1 MPNVTPVPL
10 FSRRYSILP
19 IGVTLIAIFASVGG
33 ATSPLQEARDLY
45 AERRYAEAEQAFADL
60 ENQYPHSP
68 EVLLYAGKLAV
79 KRRDWVAAID
89 FLERAQ
95 QLKSEDAEINFELGT
110 TAGLYAGS
118 LGKSLSALSQAR
130 RASKAMQ
137 HAIELDPDNLSYRQ
151 ALIEFSL
158 NAPAIAG
165 GGPKRAH
172 EQADAIAQIDPTQG
186 AFAHAGIHRA
196 AGDHT
201 AAMLALD
208 DLIAVAPDN
217 YFALF
222 RFGRCVAESGE
233 RLNEGLARLE
243 ACLKLPTPER
253 AASHAEVWWNIA
265 TIQKQLNDRD
275 AALSALE
282 QAVTLA
288 PQHQQI
294 AADLAR
300 YRADNS

>member
-1 MPNVTPVPL
+1 MPNVNPVPL
-10 FSRRYSILP
+10 FSRRHFRLPVWATLVAIL
-19 IGVTLIAIFASVGG
+19 ASVCW
-33 ATSPLQEARDLY
+33 AASPLQEARDLY
-45 AERRYAEAEQAFADL
+45 AERRYAEAEQAFATL
-60 ENQYPHSP
+60 ENQYPNSP

-79 KRRDWVAAID
+79 KRREWVAAID
-89 FLERAQ
+89 FLERAR
-95 QLKSEDAEINFELGT
+95 QLKPADAEISFELGT

-118 LGKSLSALSQAR
+118 LGKSLSALAQAR
-130 RASKAMQ
+130 RASKAMLR
-137 HAIELDPDNLSYRQ
+137 AIELAPDNLAYRQ

-158 NAPAIAG
+158 NAPALAG
-165 GGPKRAH
+165 GGHQRAH
-172 EQADAIAQIDPTQG
+172 EQADAIAQIDPAQG

-222 RFGRCVAESGE
+222 RFGRCAAESGE
-233 RLNEGLARLE
+233 RLGEGLARLE
-243 ACLKLPTPER
+243 KCLDQPAPER

-265 TIQKQLNDRD
+265 TIQKHLNDRD
-275 AALSALE
+275 AALNALE
-282 QAVTLA
+282 QAVALA

>member
-1 MPNVTPVPL
+1 MPL
-10 FSRRYSILP
+10 FSRRHSLLP
-19 IGVTLIAIFASVGG
+19 FGVTLVAVLASVGWT
-33 ATSPLQEARDLY
+33 ASPLQEARDLY
-45 AERRYAEAEQAFADL
+45 AERRYAEAEQVFSKL
-60 ENQYPHSP
+60 EKQFPHHP
-68 EVLLYAGKLAV
+68 EVLLYSGKLAV
-79 KRRDWVAAID
+79 KRRDWDAAID

-95 QLKSEDAEINFELGT
+95 ELKPDDAKISFERGT
-110 TAGLYAGS
+110 ASGLYASS
-118 LGKSLSALSQAR
+118 LGKSFSALTHAR
-130 RASKAMQ
+130 RASKAMLR
-137 HAIELDPDNLSYRQ
+137 AIELAPKNLSYRQ

-158 NAPAIAG
+158 NAPALAG
-165 GGPKRAH
+165 GGYKRARK
-172 EQADAIAQIDPTQG
+172 QADAIAQIDPAHG

-208 DLIAVAPDN
+208 DLIAISPDN

-222 RFGRCVAESGE
+222 RFGRCAAESGE
-233 RLNEGLARLE
+233 RLNEGLNRLE
-243 ACLKLPTPER
+243 ECLAQSAPER

-275 AALSALE
+275 AALKALE
-282 QAVTLA
+282 HAVTLA

>member
-1 MPNVTPVPL
+1 MPNVNSVL
-10 FSRRYSILP
+10 FPRYRRVCLP
-19 IGVTLIAIFASVGG
+19 IWVSLTAMLTSVGMG
-33 ATSPLQEARDLY
+33 ASPLEEARELY
-45 AERRYAEAEQAFADL
+45 AERRYAEAEQAFAEL
-60 ENQYPHSP
+60 ENQYPNSP

-79 KRRDWVAAID
+79 KRREWVTAID

-95 QLKSEDAEINFELGT
+95 QLQPDDAEISFQLGT

-118 LGKSLSALSQAR
+118 LGKSLSALAQAR
-130 RASKAMQ
+130 RASKAMLR
-137 HAIELDPDNLSYRQ
+137 AIDLNPDNLSYRQ

-158 NAPAIAG
+158 NAPALAG
-165 GGPKRAH
+165 GGHKRAH
-172 EQADAIAQIDPTQG
+172 DQADAIAQIDAAQG

-201 AAMLALD
+201 AALLALD
-208 DLIAVAPDN
+208 DLIAVAPNN

-222 RFGRCVAESGE
+222 RFGRCAAESGE
-233 RLNEGLARLE
+233 RLSEGLTRLE
-243 ACLKLPTPER
+243 KCLTLPAPER

-265 TIQKQLNDRD
+265 TIQKHRNDRA

-282 QAVTLA
+282 QAVAMA

-294 AADLAR
+294 AADLAG